1 MRWFFSTFSSSSIT
15 DGTRRLKQLTH
26 IMEITIEKWRIKRR
40 KIKIVERPCGAE
52 QTLFCVWFITKLIMF
67 EWLLTMC
74 LRYSIYGVIQHK
86 TAEVSFN
93 SKENDC
99 PLNELTMTT
108 RWKKREKR
116 NFHWTRMCLSLRL
129 GPIDVNWKQSLFDG
143 ARESPFVFH
152 QISLSINGS
161 SRDSMKNLFS
171 SCISSDFWSALY
183 SKLWKL
189 HQTSINTLWK
199 YPRKGQA
206 VKWSKVKSLVLVC
219 TSTSKIRFDTK
230 STAKQQCRLR
240 FLMSKYCC
248 DLKWSFMRFQQHL

>member
-1 MRWFFSTFSSSSIT
+1 MFFHEKVLCPLKYFNIPLNKKRWVIRMRWFFSTFSSSSIT

-108 RWKKREKR
+108 RWKKKRKEK
-116 NFHWTRMCLSLRL
+116 LSLDQNVSEPQI
-129 GPIDVNWKQSLFDG
+129 GTNW
-143 ARESPFVFH
+143 
-152 QISLSINGS
+152 
-161 SRDSMKNLFS
+161 
-171 SCISSDFWSALY
+171 C
-183 SKLWKL
+183 
-189 HQTSINTLWK
+189 
-199 YPRKGQA
+199 
-206 VKWSKVKSLVLVC
+206 
-219 TSTSKIRFDTK
+219 
-230 STAKQQCRLR
+230 
-240 FLMSKYCC
+240 
-248 DLKWSFMRFQQHL
+248 